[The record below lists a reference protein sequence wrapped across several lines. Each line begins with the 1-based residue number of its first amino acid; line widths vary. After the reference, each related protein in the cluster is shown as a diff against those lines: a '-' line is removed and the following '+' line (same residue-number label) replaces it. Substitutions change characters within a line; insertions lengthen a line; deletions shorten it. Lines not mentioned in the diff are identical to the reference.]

1 LNKDEGAMDEVI
13 SYRQATAEDVATIC
27 ELGQLLNA
35 IHHTERPDIYAAETR
50 DYLRDA
56 PHWMS
61 FLNNQDQ
68 VIFLAFVGDWAAGFV
83 SAGMFSAGG
92 PLMQP
97 MAFARIGSVCVAEVF
112 WGKGL
117 GRGLIQHVQAW
128 AVERGAQDI
137 RLSVW
142 GFNTHARRL
151 YEELGF
157 ETRAFEMG
165 MRLA

>member
-1 LNKDEGAMDEVI
+1 MDQVI
-13 SYRQATAEDVATIC
+13 SYRQATLEDVATIC
-27 ELGQLLNA
+27 ELGQLLNV
-35 IHHTERPDIYAAETR
+35 IHHAERPDIYAAETR

-56 PHWMS
+56 PHWS
-61 FLNNQDQ
+61 GFLNNPEQ
-68 VIFLAFVGDWAAGFV
+68 VIFLAFVGDRAAGFV

-92 PLMQP
+92 PLLQP

-117 GRGLIQHVQAW
+117 GRGLIERVQGW
-128 AVERGAQDI
+128 AQERGAQDI

-165 MRLA
+165 MRLT

>member
-1 LNKDEGAMDEVI
+1 MDEVI

-35 IHHTERPDIYAAETR
+35 IHHTERPDIYAAETL

-56 PHWMS
+56 SHWMGS
-61 FLNNQDQ
+61 LTSPTQ
-68 VIFLAFVGDWAAGFV
+68 VIYLAFVGDQPAGFV

-92 PLMQP
+92 PLLQP
-97 MAFARIGSVCVAEVF
+97 MAFARIGSVCVAQIF

-117 GRGLIQHVQAW
+117 GRGLIQHVRGW
-128 AVERGAQDI
+128 ALERGARDI

-165 MRLA
+165 MRLT